1 MASDSIK
8 VNMGELKTGKNSDLL
23 AALGVGSCIIVVCYD
38 RLRPVAAMLHGILPE
53 RPHNRKEGIEN
64 KYLDAGIE
72 NMVKAMIKEGVNLKD
87 MQAKI
92 FGGAK
97 MFDVKNETETIG
109 ERNIKKAK
117 ECLAS
122 KGIVLIGE
130 DTGGNYGRTIEFSVM
145 TKKAVV
151 KSFSAGTKTI

>member
-1 MASDSIK
+1 MAADSIK
-8 VNMGELKTGKNSDLL
+8 VNMGDLKTGKNSEVL
-23 AALGVGSCIIVVCYD
+23 AAYGVGSCIIVVCYD

-53 RPHNRKEGIEN
+53 KPGTRKDSNEN

-72 NMVKAMIKEGVNLKD
+72 NLVKSMIKEGVNIKD
-87 MQAKI
+87 MDAKI

-97 MFDVKNETETIG
+97 MFDVKNDSEAIG

-122 KGIVLIGE
+122 KGIAIIGE
-130 DTGGNYGRTIEFSVM
+130 DTGSNYGRTIEFSVS
-145 TKKAVV
+145 TKQAVV

>member
-1 MASDSIK
+1 MAADSIK
-8 VNMGELKTGKNSDLL
+8 VNMGELKTGRDAELL
-23 AALGVGSCIIVVCYD
+23 SAYGVGSCIIVVCYD

-53 RPHNRKEGIEN
+53 KPPGKKESNEN

-72 NMVKAMIKEGVNLKD
+72 NLVKTMIKEGVNIKD
-87 MQAKI
+87 MDAKI

-97 MFDVKNETETIG
+97 MFDVKNDAEAIG

-122 KGIVLIGE
+122 KGIFIKSE
-130 DTGGNYGRTIEFSVM
+130 DTGSNYGRTIEFSVA
-145 TKKAVV
+145 TRQAVV
-151 KSFSAGTKTI
+151 KSFSAGTKTL

>member
-1 MASDSIK
+1 
-8 VNMGELKTGKNSDLL
+8 
-23 AALGVGSCIIVVCYD
+23 
-38 RLRPVAAMLHGILPE
+38 MLHGILPE
-53 RPHNRKEGIEN
+53 KPLGKKDANEN

-72 NMVKAMIKEGVNLKD
+72 NLVKAMIKEGVNIKD
-87 MQAKI
+87 MRAKV

-97 MFDVKNETETIG
+97 MFDTKNDSEAIG

-122 KGIVLIGE
+122 KGVAVVGE
-130 DTGGNYGRTIEFSVM
+130 DTGSNYGRTIEFSVM
-145 TKKAVV
+145 TKQAVV

>member
-1 MASDSIK
+1 
-8 VNMGELKTGKNSDLL
+8 
-23 AALGVGSCIIVVCYD
+23 
-38 RLRPVAAMLHGILPE
+38 
-53 RPHNRKEGIEN
+53 
-64 KYLDAGIE
+64 
-72 NMVKAMIKEGVNLKD
+72 MIKEGVNIKD
-87 MQAKI
+87 MDAKI

-97 MFDVKNETETIG
+97 MFDVKNESEAIG

-122 KGIVLIGE
+122 KGILITGE
-130 DTGGNYGRTIEFSVM
+130 DTGSNYGRTIEFSVS